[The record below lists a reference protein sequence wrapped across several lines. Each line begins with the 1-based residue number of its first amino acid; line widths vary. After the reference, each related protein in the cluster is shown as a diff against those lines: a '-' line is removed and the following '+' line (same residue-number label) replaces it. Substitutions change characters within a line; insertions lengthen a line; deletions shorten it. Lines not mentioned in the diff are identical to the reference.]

1 MAVTKKFKAIYGID
15 LSTQTITNGT
25 WTGTAIPPLYGGT
38 GTTNGSINGTSGNLT
53 LTAADGNNNVA
64 LVPTGSGTVTVP
76 SGYES
81 RAGFGASSLVNKAYV
96 DSVAQGLSIKGEVR
110 LATAVGSSNIN
121 LSSGGLLVVDGVQTV
136 EGDRVLVKNQT
147 NSYENG
153 IYLVATGAWSRSSDA
168 NTKEEL
174 SAAFVFV
181 QLGNTNDNTGW
192 VCTLNDNTAG
202 TLWNPGDSGGTYSA
216 IVWNQFAG
224 AGTFAAGYGLTLTG
238 NTFSIN
244 LAQTADL
251 TTAQTLTSK
260 TLTAPTVDTQY
271 TATTNGNTVSVQSVV
286 RFTIAG
292 NTTDTLDTTDATV
305 YKSIAY
311 IIQTTDNTD
320 YSQTQINVAWKSGQQ
335 PVITE
340 YGGIDTGS
348 ALATFDADLTS
359 GSIRLRVTQSGT
371 RTYKVIKSAFT
382 T

>member
-1 MAVTKKFKAIYGID
+1 MAVTKKFKAIYGVD
-15 LSTQTITNGT
+15 LNTQDITNGT
-25 WTGTAIPPLYGGT
+25 WTGNIVAPLYGGT
-38 GTTNGSINGTSGNLT
+38 GTSNGSITGTSGNLT
-53 LTAADGNNNVA
+53 FTAYAGNNSVA
-64 LVPTGSGTVTVP
+64 LVPTGTATVTVP

-81 RAGFGASSLVNKAYV
+81 RSGFGPTSLTNKAYV

-110 LATAVGSSNIN
+110 VATVANIT
-121 LSSGGLLVVDGVQTV
+121 LSGTQTIDGISLSAN
-136 EGDRVLVKNQT
+136 DRVLVKNQT

-153 IYLVATGAWSRSSDA
+153 IYVVAASGAWSRSSDA

-192 VCTLNDNTAG
+192 VCTLNDIDAG

-224 AGTFAAGYGLTLTG
+224 AGTFTAGYGLTLTG

-251 TTAQTLTSK
+251 TTAQTLSSK

-292 NTTDTLDTTDATV
+292 STTETLDTTDATV

-320 YSQTQINVAWKSGQQ
+320 YSQTQINVAWKSGQS

-348 ALATFDADLTS
+348 ALATFDADLNS

>member
-1 MAVTKKFKAIYGID
+1 MATAKKFKAIYGVD
-15 LSTQTITNGT
+15 LNTQDITNGT
-25 WTGTAIPPLYGGT
+25 WTGNIVAPLYGGT
-38 GTTNGSINGTSGNLT
+38 GTSNGSITGTSGNLT
-53 LTAADGNNNVA
+53 FTAYAGNNNVA
-64 LVPTGSGTVTVP
+64 LVPTGTGTVTVP

-81 RAGFGASSLVNKAYV
+81 RAGFGATSLTNKAYV

-110 LATAVGSSNIN
+110 LATAVGSNIN

-136 EGDRVLVKNQT
+136 AGDRVLVKNQT

-153 IYLVATGAWSRSSDA
+153 IYVVASGAWSRSSDA

-224 AGTFAAGYGLTLTG
+224 AGTFTAGYGLTLTG

-251 TTAQTLTSK
+251 TTAQTLSSK

-292 NTTDTLDTTDATV
+292 STTETLDTTDATV

-320 YSQTQINVAWKSGQQ
+320 YSQTQINVAWKSGQS

-348 ALATFDADLTS
+348 ALATFDADLNS

>member
-1 MAVTKKFKAIYGID
+1 MATAKKFKAIYGVD
-15 LSTQTITNGT
+15 LNTQDITNGT
-25 WTGTAIPPLYGGT
+25 WTGNIVAPLYGGT
-38 GTTNGSINGTSGNLT
+38 GTSNGSITGTSGNLT
-53 LTAADGNNNVA
+53 FTAYAGNNNVA
-64 LVPTGSGTVTVP
+64 LVPTGTGTVTVP

-81 RAGFGASSLVNKAYV
+81 RAGFGATSLTNKAYV

-110 LATAVGSSNIN
+110 LATAVGSNIN

-136 EGDRVLVKNQT
+136 AGDRVLVKNQT

-153 IYLVATGAWSRSSDA
+153 IYVVASGAWSRSSDA

-181 QLGNTNDNTGW
+181 QVGSTNDNTGW
-192 VCTLNDNTAG
+192 VCTLNDTDAG

-224 AGTFAAGYGLTLTG
+224 AGTFTAGYGLTLTG

-292 NTTDTLDTTDATV
+292 STTETLDTTDATV

-320 YSQTQINVAWKSGQQ
+320 YSQTQINVAWKSGQS

-348 ALATFDADLTS
+348 ALATFDADLNS